1 MARRFSTWGIRART
15 TAIAVLVVGAA
26 VAVAMV
32 ALLYTAR
39 SSLIGQITDNAEARA
54 HDVALLAEAGSIPD
68 PIPGRGE
75 ELLVQVV
82 DAGGRVLSS
91 SASID
96 GQAPLVDMSLLPDD
110 ARTFTVPSLAE
121 AVDQEAWGEGGA
133 DEGVPFLIAA
143 VGARSSG
150 QDVTVIVATS
160 LNPISQ
166 LQDILTPL
174 LAAGLPLIMLVVGLT
189 VWLLTGRALRP
200 VEAIRREAEEITAT
214 SLARRLPLP
223 GTTDEI
229 GRLAETMNRML
240 ERLEVSAVAQRRF
253 VSDASH
259 ELKSPI
265 ASIRTMLEVARRE
278 HPTDLERF
286 LDDVLAEDARLERV
300 VRDLLVLARADEGV
314 PLTRMSDIDLD
325 DIVLAEA
332 AVAERVSGK
341 RVDLTGVG
349 AARVRGDSGAL
360 ASLVRNLLDNAARYA
375 TSAVWITLEAR
386 DSSAVLTV
394 SDDGPGIPEAERERV
409 FERFV
414 RLDESRQRASGGTG
428 LGLAVCR
435 AIARSL
441 DGDVRAV
448 DPTHAGASFEV
459 RLPIG

>member
-1 MARRFSTWGIRART
+1 MVRRFAAAGIRART
-15 TAIAVLVVGAA
+15 TTIAVLVVGAA
-26 VAVAMV
+26 LAVAMTG
-32 ALLYTAR
+32 LLYIAR
-39 SSLIGQITDNAEARA
+39 ASLIGQITDNAEARA

-75 ELLVQVV
+75 DLFVQVV
-82 DAGGRVLSS
+82 DVGGRVVSS

-96 GQAPLVDMSLLPDD
+96 GQAPLVDTLLSPGES
-110 ARTFTVPSLAE
+110 RTFEVASLTE
-121 AVDQEAWGEGGA
+121 ALGEETSGEGGP
-133 DEGVPFLIAA
+133 DEDVPFLIAA

-150 QDVTVIVATS
+150 QSVTVIVTTS

-174 LAAGLPLIMLVVGLT
+174 LAAGLPLIMLVVGFT

-200 VEAIRREAEEITAT
+200 VEAIRSEAEEITAT
-214 SLARRLPLP
+214 SLARRVPHP
-223 GTTDEI
+223 GTGDEV
-229 GRLAETMNRML
+229 GRLADTMNRML
-240 ERLEVSAVAQRRF
+240 ERLEASAVAQRRF

-286 LDDVLAEDARLERV
+286 LKDVLVEDARLERLV
-300 VRDLLVLARADEGV
+300 ADLLVLARADEGA
-314 PLTRMSDIDLD
+314 PPARMSDIDLD

-332 AVAERVSGK
+332 AGAERVSGK
-341 RVDLTGVG
+341 RIDLTGVG
-349 AARVRGDSGAL
+349 AARVRGDSRDL
-360 ASLVRNLLDNAARYA
+360 LSLVRNLLDNAARYA

-394 SDDGPGIPEAERERV
+394 SDDGPGIPEAEREHI

-441 DGDVRAV
+441 GGDVRAV
-448 DPTHAGASFEV
+448 DPTHGGASFEV

>member
-1 MARRFSTWGIRART
+1 MARRFITRGIRART
-15 TAIAVLVVGAA
+15 TTIAVLVVGTAL
-26 VAVAMV
+26 AVAMV
-32 ALLYTAR
+32 GLLYTAR

-75 ELLVQVV
+75 DMLVQVV
-82 DAGGRVLSS
+82 DARGDVISS
-91 SASID
+91 SASIE
-96 GQAPLVDMSLLPDD
+96 GQAPLVDVLLSPGASRTYTVASL
-110 ARTFTVPSLAE
+110 SE
-121 AVDQEAWGEGGA
+121 EGGQETSGEGGA

-143 VGARSSG
+143 VGARSAG
-150 QDVTVIVATS
+150 GDVTVIVATS

-166 LQDILTPL
+166 LEDILTPL
-174 LAAGLPLIMLVVGLT
+174 LAAGLPIIMLVVGLT

-200 VEAIRREAEEITAT
+200 VEAIRSEAEEISAT
-214 SLARRLPLP
+214 SLARRVPHP
-223 GTTDEI
+223 GTADEI

-240 ERLEVSAVAQRRF
+240 ERLEASVAAQRRF

-278 HPTDLERF
+278 RPDDLDRF
-286 LDDVLAEDARLERV
+286 LEDVLAEDTRLERLV
-300 VRDLLVLARADEGV
+300 SDLLVLARTDEGA
-314 PLTRMSDIDLD
+314 LTARVSDIDLD

-332 AVAERVSGK
+332 AIAERVSAK
-341 RVDLTGVG
+341 RIDLTGVS
-349 AARVRGDSGAL
+349 AARVHGDAGEL
-360 ASLVRNLLDNAARYA
+360 ASLVRNLLDNAVRYA
-375 TSAVWITLEAR
+375 AAAVWVSLETRGATV
-386 DSSAVLTV
+386 VLVV
-394 SDDGPGIPEAERERV
+394 SDDGPGVPEADRERV

-441 DGDVRAV
+441 EGDVRAI
-448 DPTHAGASFEV
+448 DPVHGGATFEV
-459 RLPIG
+459 RLPLG

>member
-1 MARRFSTWGIRART
+1 MAKRFLPGGIRART

-39 SSLIGQITDNAEARA
+39 SSLTSQITDNAETRAR
-54 HDVALLAEAGSIPD
+54 DVALLAEAGSIPD

-75 ELLVQVV
+75 NILVQVIGA
-82 DAGGRVLSS
+82 DGRVVSS

-96 GQAPLVDMSLLPDD
+96 GQVPLVDIRLSPGDS
-110 ARTFTVPSLAE
+110 RTFEVPSLAE
-121 AVDQEAWGEGGA
+121 GGESASSGEGGA

-143 VGARSSG
+143 VGARSPSE
-150 QDVTVIVATS
+150 DVTVIVATS
-160 LNPISQ
+160 LDPISEFE
-166 LQDILTPL
+166 DILTPL
-174 LAAGLPLIMLVVGLT
+174 LAAGLPLIMLVVGFT

-200 VEAIRREAEEITAT
+200 VEAIRSEAEEISAT
-214 SLARRLPLP
+214 SLARRVPHP
-223 GTTDEI
+223 GTPDEI

-240 ERLEVSAVAQRRF
+240 ERLEASAGAQRRF

-278 HPTDLERF
+278 HPTDLGRF
-286 LDDVLAEDARLERV
+286 LDDVLAEDARLERLV
-300 VRDLLVLARADEGV
+300 SDLLVLARTDEGAPPARV
-314 PLTRMSDIDLD
+314 SDVDLD
-325 DIVLAEA
+325 DIVFAEA

-341 RVDLTGVG
+341 RIDLGGVG
-349 AARVRGDSGAL
+349 AARVRGDSGDL
-360 ASLVRNLLDNAARYA
+360 ASLVRNLLDNATRHAD
-375 TSAVWITLEAR
+375 SAVWVTL
-386 DSSAVLTV
+386 DTHDQVAVLTV

-441 DGDVRAV
+441 EGDVHVTEPA
-448 DPTHAGASFEV
+448 HGGATLEV
-459 RLPIG
+459 RLPLG